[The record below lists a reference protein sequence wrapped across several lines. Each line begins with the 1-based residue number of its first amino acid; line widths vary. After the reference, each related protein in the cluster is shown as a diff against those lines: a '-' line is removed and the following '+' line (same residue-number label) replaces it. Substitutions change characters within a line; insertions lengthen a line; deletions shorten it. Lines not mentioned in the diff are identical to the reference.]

1 MAQKTSIRE
10 RTRRVTLVTRLANA
24 KEVVVTGDFTDWSKE
39 RLKMSRAADG
49 EWKATLSLPP
59 GEYQY
64 RLLVDG
70 QWQDHLE
77 ASKRTPNGFGCE
89 NCVLVVS

>member
-1 MAQKTSIRE
+1 MAQKTSIKE

-24 KEVVVTGDFTDWSKE
+24 KEVVVTGDFTDWSKD

-70 QWQDHLE
+70 QWQDHPE
-77 ASKRTPNGFGCE
+77 ASKRIPNGFGCE